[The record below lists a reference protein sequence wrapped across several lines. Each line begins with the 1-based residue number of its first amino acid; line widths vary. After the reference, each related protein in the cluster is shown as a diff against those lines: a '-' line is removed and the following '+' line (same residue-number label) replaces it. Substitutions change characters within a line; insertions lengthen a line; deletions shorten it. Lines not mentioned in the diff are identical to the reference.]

1 MKYARR
7 DFIKQATFAA
17 AGVAGV
23 TQQARAAAQFTYK
36 YGISLPADHPITLA
50 CVSFADGV
58 RRDSGGRLDIK
69 VFPSSQ
75 LGGDTY
81 MLQQLRNGAL
91 EMFMSSGDVL
101 SDVVPAAAIDHVGF
115 AFSDDRRA
123 MAALNGELGAY
134 IRSEMRAKNIFT
146 CDTHWGAGLRQTT
159 TSTHPIRT
167 VADMA
172 GLKIRVPSAALTTD
186 MFRTLGATPTSINAS
201 EMYSALQTRIVDAM
215 EGTFLNILS
224 FKTYEVQKYLSVT
237 NHQWVGFWLCIN
249 PASWAALSPDLQTI
263 VMRNSRIAGALGTRN
278 VQLQSDAARTTL
290 AQDGL
295 TINNVDNA
303 PFRAAL
309 GSFYTKWK
317 GEFGATAWGLL
328 EKYAGRLG

>member
-1 MKYARR
+1 VKYARR

-36 YGISLPADHPITLA
+36 FGISLPANHPIALA

-58 RRDSGGRLDIK
+58 RRDTAGRLDIK
-69 VFPSSQ
+69 VFPASQ

-115 AFSDDRRA
+115 AFPDDRRA
-123 MAALNGELGAY
+123 MAALNGDLGAY
-134 IRSEMRAKNIFT
+134 IRSEMKAKNIFT
-146 CDTHWGAGLRQTT
+146 CDTHWGAGFRQIT
-159 TSTHPIRT
+159 TSTHPIRA
-167 VADMA
+167 VADMS

-186 MFRTLGATPTSINAS
+186 LFKTLGATPTTLNAS
-201 EMYSALQTRIVDAM
+201 EMYAALQTHIVDAM
-215 EGTFLNILS
+215 EGTFLNIVA

-237 NHQWVGFWLCIN
+237 NHQWVGFWVTIN
-249 PASWAALSPDLQTI
+249 PGAWAALPADIQTA

-295 TINNVDNA
+295 TVNNVDIT

-309 GSFYTKWK
+309 PSFYAKWK
-317 GEFGATAWGLL
+317 GEFGPTAWGLL
-328 EKYAGRLG
+328 EKYAGHLG

>member
-1 MKYARR
+1 MHYARR
-7 DFIKQATFAA
+7 EFLRQATFAA

-23 TQQARAAAQFTYK
+23 TQQARAATLTYK
-36 YGISLPADHPITLA
+36 FGISLPANHPITLA

-58 RRDSGGRLDIK
+58 RRDSNGRLDIK
-69 VFPSSQ
+69 VFPASQ

-115 AFSDDRRA
+115 AFPDDRRA

-134 IRSEMRAKNIFT
+134 IRSEMNAKNIMVT
-146 CDTHWGAGLRQTT
+146 DTHWGAGFRQVT
-159 TSTHPIRT
+159 TSTHPIHA
-167 VADMA
+167 VADMS

-186 MFRTLGATPTSINAS
+186 LFKTLGATPTAINAS
-201 EMYSALQTRIVDAM
+201 EMYSALQTHIVDAM
-215 EGTFLNILS
+215 EGTFLNIVA

-237 NHQWVGFWLCIN
+237 NHQWVGFWVCIN
-249 PASWAALSPDLQTI
+249 PGSWAALPPDIQAI
-263 VMRNSRIAGALGTRN
+263 VMRNARIAGALGTKS
-278 VQLQSDAARTTL
+278 VQQQSDAARTTL

-295 TINNVDNA
+295 TINTVNTA

-309 GSFYTKWK
+309 GSFYAKWK

-328 EKYAGRLG
+328 EKYSGRLG